1 MLSNWAAM
9 AEIDAAVLHAHW
21 LVNNGET
28 PSIDVVDIARLAG
41 ARVFRG
47 EIEAVEAFVDYP
59 SDAEPIIYV
68 QEHLDVAQ
76 ARWAIALALGQVMFS
91 RRVGLKVG
99 FNIQSGTTMDSEL
112 PDTVDAD
119 VFAYARAFAAAI
131 LVPLPIL
138 IDHREGAEKLAS
150 SQDIPLEVATF
161 RMSPV
166 AGHHLHSSP
175 LGLTA

>member
-1 MLSNWAAM
+1 MFSNWPAM

-21 LVNNGET
+21 LIRYGET
-28 PSIDVVDIARLAG
+28 PSIDVAGVARLAG
-41 ARVFRG
+41 AGVFRG

-59 SDAEPIIYV
+59 SDTSPTIYV
-68 QEHLDVAQ
+68 QEQLDVAQ

-91 RRVGLKVG
+91 RRVGVKVG

-131 LVPLPIL
+131 LVPLPLL
-138 IDHREGAEKLAS
+138 IEHREGAEKLAS
-150 SQDIPLEVATF
+150 GQNIPLDVAVS
-161 RMSPV
+161 RMSPG

-175 LGLTA
+175 MGLSA